1 MTIIATLCT
10 HARARPLSAFSTVL
24 HRLPS
29 FLAIFHPASFSLLSH
44 RVRGVRPSPYPPL
57 PRTSFHGHANCRI
70 DRRARRGVGH
80 AAAWRGG
87 GSRGCHGPQS
97 HGRVGGPRGEEIS
110 GSNHGSSRKETNEVE
125 KGGREDGAGPRKEK
139 GRERREEGSQLF
151 PPCTSSLSLM
161 ALLNFSSKL
170 TIFLTLGA
178 QWQWHTPQSGAH
190 PKRAT
195 VL

>member
-1 MTIIATLCT
+1 MQRCART
-10 HARARPLSAFSTVL
+10 RARGLCLRFDC
-24 HRLPS
+24 
-29 FLAIFHPASFSLLSH
+29 LAPASFLSCNLPSGLLLSPLAP
-44 RVRGVRPSPYPPL
+44 RPRRPSPYPPL

-70 DRRARRGVGH
+70 DRRSRRGVGH
-80 AAAWRGG
+80 AAARRGG

-97 HGRVGGPRGEEIS
+97 HGRAGGRRGEEIS

-125 KGGREDGAGPRKEK
+125 KGGGRRDGAGLRKEK

-178 QWQWHTPQSGAH
+178 HWQCHTPLSGAH
-190 PKRAT
+190 PKRAS